1 MHLIGIASLIRM
13 ILDGRFPVGFLQ
25 LLLRRSHGDSK
36 NLVVSSTVTLLWLF
50 AAEHRYKIF
59 LIYREEEE
67 KTKTKTPPQKKKD
80 FQKSES
86 G

>member
-1 MHLIGIASLIRM
+1 M

-59 LIYREEEE
+59 LIFREEED
-67 KTKTKTPPQKKKD
+67 KTKTKTKKKKTKTKRISKNPKAVKTPD
-80 FQKSES
+80 S
-86 G
+86 